1 MPKRVIR
8 NFDCP
13 LTSERC
19 TNEKCRRDKC
29 MDQQEAEWREKV
41 ASGQQELEQQR
52 IRELYEAFGVD
63 VPPGKLTP
71 PKISK

>member
-1 MPKRVIR
+1 MKATLR

-19 TNEKCRRDKC
+19 TNGECRRDRC
-29 MDQQEAEWREKV
+29 EAELRQNA
-41 ASGQQELEQQR
+41 ASAQEEMEQQR
-52 IRELYEAFGVD
+52 LRELYEALGVD
-63 VPPGKLTP
+63 IPSGKLTP